1 MSEAPPPS
9 AWVSRFAPLIVAGGL
24 VLDLACGSGRHTRL
38 LAGLGHPVEAVDRDA
53 AALDRLRGVAGVSTN
68 CADLEAGPWPYGG
81 RGFAGI
87 VVANYLWRPL
97 FPHLLAALDQGG
109 VLIYETFMVG
119 NERFGKPSNPAF
131 LLRQSELLDLVR
143 PRLTVLAFEQ
153 GEVKQPRPAVVQRL
167 CALRGGAP
175 ILPD

>member
-9 AWVSRFAPLIVAGGL
+9 AWVSRFAPLIVAGGA

-38 LAGLGHPVEAVDRDA
+38 LAGLGHPVEAVDRDPE
-53 AALDRLRGVAGVSTN
+53 ALASLQQLPGVNTN

-109 VLIYETFMVG
+109 VLIYETFMIG
-119 NERFGKPSNPAF
+119 NERHGKPANPAF
-131 LLRQSELLDLVR
+131 LLRTNELLDLVR

-153 GEVKQPRPAVVQRL
+153 GEVEQPRPAVVQRL
-167 CALRGGAP
+167 CARRGGALV
-175 ILPD
+175 LPD